1 MPLSRSQFR
10 ETPALLPYS
19 QNLELRPGVFWDI
32 LTINVAKKE
41 FKLLKFLASLKLAV
55 IVILALGAMTAWGT
69 FVEAKYN
76 DAEAASKIV
85 YNSPFMYAIMVVF
98 AINLI
103 AVMVDR
109 WPWRERHIGFVLAHI
124 GLLALMLG
132 AAMTKWMGV
141 DGSMTISLGESSKQI
156 IVGQTDLTLYSSFDG
171 SRYTKFDD
179 REVDFFSHPPS
190 EKKPY
195 NVGITQGTL
204 KVIKY
209 FPYALRDQKIVES
222 GDEKTGAGLR
232 FQIQNKFVNQ
242 TEWLLQP
249 APGRF
254 AVKDFGPAQI
264 FLGQVEQV
272 DPARNTIVLNPKSE
286 TEIAYE
292 IHTARDPKNVKKGT
306 VNAGDTIQTGW
317 MGELVVRVL
326 KFIPHAKEQVT
337 FTETDASTPL
347 TSPAIL
353 VEYQQQDGQKPTQ
366 HWLALNS
373 MLKLFSDQAV
383 YILAFANRRLPLDFS
398 IKLEKFNVGRYQG
411 TMTASSYES
420 QVNVSNKVG
429 TQTISMNEPLKH
441 NGFTFYQSSFSEDEQ
456 GRPTASILSVNR
468 DPGRW
473 VKYLGC
479 LLIVFGSIHLF
490 YFKRKSRVK
499 PSPAAEF
506 PVAP

>member
-1 MPLSRSQFR
+1 M
-10 ETPALLPYS
+10 
-19 QNLELRPGVFWDI
+19 
-32 LTINVAKKE
+32 AKKE
-41 FKLLKFLASLKLAV
+41 FNLLKTLASIKLAV
-55 IVILALGAMTAWGT
+55 IIIVSLGAMTAWGT

-76 DAEAASKIV
+76 DAEAAAKIV
-85 YNSPFMYAIMVVF
+85 YNSPWMYGLMVVF

-109 WPWRERHIGFVLAHI
+109 WPWKERHVGFVLAHI
-124 GLLALMLG
+124 GLLLLMVG
-132 AAMTKWMGV
+132 AGMTKWMGT
-141 DGSMTISLGESSKQI
+141 DGTMTIGLGETSKSI
-156 IVGQTDLTLYSSFDG
+156 IVGETDLTLYSSMDA
-171 SRYTKFDD
+171 SRYTKIDD
-179 REVDFFSHPPS
+179 REVDFFRHRPS
-190 EKKPY
+190 DEKPY
-195 NVGITQGTL
+195 PINMPQGSL

-222 GDEKTGAGLR
+222 GDNGTGAGLR
-232 FQIQNKFVNQ
+232 FQVQNRFVNQ

-264 FLGQVEQV
+264 VLGKVDQV
-272 DPARNTIVLNPKSE
+272 DEARNSVLLVPKSD

-292 IHTARDPKNVKKGT
+292 IHTARDPKNVKKGIAK
-306 VNAGDTIQTGW
+306 AGDTIQTGW
-317 MGELVVRVL
+317 MGELVIRVL

-337 FTETDASTPL
+337 FAETDSSTPL
-347 TSPAIL
+347 TTGAIL
-353 VEYQQQDGQKPTQ
+353 VEYARVANEKPTQ

-383 YILAFANRRLPLDFS
+383 YILAFANRRLNLDFD
-398 IKLEKFNVGRYQG
+398 IKLEKFTVGRYEG
-411 TMTASSYES
+411 TQTASSYES
-420 QVNVSNKVG
+420 RVNVSDKVG
-429 TQTISMNEPLKH
+429 TQSISMNEPMKH
-441 NGFTFYQSSFSEDEQ
+441 HGFTFYQSSFSEDEQ

-479 LLIVFGSIHLF
+479 LLVVFGSIHLF
-490 YFKRKSRVK
+490 YFKRKSNNK
-499 PSPAAEF
+499 PSPAAQF

>member
-1 MPLSRSQFR
+1 M
-10 ETPALLPYS
+10 
-19 QNLELRPGVFWDI
+19 
-32 LTINVAKKE
+32 AKKD
-41 FKLLKFLASLKLAV
+41 FSLLKFLASLKLAV
-55 IVILALGAMTAWGT
+55 IVIVSLATMTAWGT

-85 YNSPFMYAIMVVF
+85 YNSPLMYFIMGVF
-98 AINLI
+98 AVNLM

-109 WPWRERHIGFVLAHI
+109 WPWKERHVGFVLAHI
-124 GLLALMLG
+124 GILFLMLG
-132 AAMTKWMGV
+132 AGMTKWLGV
-141 DGSMTISLGESSKQI
+141 DGSMTIGLGETTKQVI
-156 IVGQTDLTLYSSFDG
+156 LGQTDLTLYSSMDAA
-171 SRYTKFDD
+171 RYTKVDD
-179 REVDFFSHPPS
+179 REVDFFRHRPS
-190 EKKPY
+190 PEKPY
-195 NVGITQGTL
+195 ELMMPQGTL
-204 KVIKY
+204 KVLKY
-209 FPYALRDQKIVES
+209 FPYSLRDQKIVDS
-222 GDEKTGAGLR
+222 GDPATGAGLR

-264 FLGQVEQV
+264 LLGKVDQV
-272 DPARNTIVLNPKSE
+272 DPTRNSIVLEPKGDE
-286 TEIAYE
+286 EIAYE
-292 IHTARDPKNVKKGT
+292 IHSARDPKNVKKGI
-306 VNAGDTIQTGW
+306 AKPGDTIETGW

-326 KFIPHAKEQVT
+326 KYIPHAKEQIT
-337 FTETDASTPL
+337 FNETDSSTPL
-347 TSPAIL
+347 TTAAIL
-353 VEYQQQDGQKPTQ
+353 VEYQCTPSEKPTQ

-383 YILAFANRRLPLDFS
+383 YILAFANRRLNLDFD
-398 IKLEKFNVGRYQG
+398 IKLEKFSVGRYQG

-420 QVNVSNKVG
+420 QVNVSDKVG
-429 TQTISMNEPLKH
+429 TQTISMNEPMKH
-441 NGFTFYQSSFSEDEQ
+441 HGFTFYQSSFSEDEM
-456 GRPTASILSVNR
+456 GRPTASILSVNK

-499 PSPAAEF
+499 PSPAAAF